1 MRLLRR
7 APTAPPRARALLRA
21 FAALA
26 LVACATQPSRL
37 SAQAGG
43 GSLRV
48 RVTDAETHMPV
59 PRARAA
65 LLDGRV
71 LVAGDDGTL
80 LIERLEA
87 GTVVLEVSHL
97 GHATRRAMGQVP
109 ADGAGLLEV
118 ALRPEALR
126 IAGVTASGA
135 PTRNRQLLGFYGRVE
150 RGNGQYFTRAEI
162 ERINP
167 GQVSELFRLVPGM
180 LLVNTLA
187 GDRPVME
194 GGQGGG
200 LKSDAGVSTLA
211 GGGPQRGAGTCPI
224 LYFLDGTPIDVA
236 QGVISAEV
244 DVREVEGVE
253 VYRRVAMAPPQ
264 FRRTGEYCGV
274 VLIWKREKIV
284 GRGVREPSAS
294 APRADPPP
302 ALHP

>member
-7 APTAPPRARALLRA
+7 AAPAPPRARALLRVL
-21 FAALA
+21 AALA
-26 LVACATQPSRL
+26 LVACGAPPCL
-37 SAQAGG
+37 LHAQSGG

-48 RVTDAETHMPV
+48 RVTDAETRMPV
-59 PRARAA
+59 PRARAV

-109 ADGAGLLEV
+109 ADGPGTLEV

-126 IAGVTASGA
+126 MAGVTASGA

-150 RGNGQYFTRAEI
+150 RGSGQYFTRAEI

-167 GQVSELFRLVPGM
+167 GQVSELFRMVPGM
-180 LLVNTLA
+180 VLVNTVA
-187 GDRPVME
+187 GDRPAME
-194 GGQGGG
+194 GGQVGG
-200 LKSDAGVSTLA
+200 LKRDGGVSTLA

-224 LYFLDGTPIDVA
+224 LYFLDGTPIDAA

-274 VLIWKREKIV
+274 ILIWKREKIV
-284 GRGVREPSAS
+284 GRGVREPSAA
-294 APRADPPP
+294 APAADPPSG
-302 ALHP
+302 LHP